1 MINHAQVAITA
12 GLLLVL
18 SSSFVE
24 PLHSHE
30 EGVLNLASPTVAAG
44 ATVALSGERFS
55 RTTAYRLVLKG
66 ALREYALATVESD
79 DEGGFTL
86 ELEIPAVA
94 QPGAYRLVAVAPD
107 GDDVAEVDLEV
118 QAAVRSEADAMEEV
132 GEQLATATLP
142 RADELELERRWTGV
156 EWFLMGVLFGG
167 ALAGGLALYRKP
179 GSTA

>member
-1 MINHAQVAITA
+1 MMNHAQVAITA

-24 PLHSHE
+24 PLYSHE

-44 ATVALSGERFS
+44 ASVALSGERFS
-55 RTTAYRLVLKG
+55 RATAYRLVLKG
-66 ALREYALATVESD
+66 ALREFALSTVESD

-86 ELEIPAVA
+86 ELEIPAAA
-94 QPGAYRLVAVAPD
+94 QPGAYRLVALAPD

-118 QAAVRSEADAMEEV
+118 QVAAPSEAGAMKEV
-132 GEQLATATLP
+132 GDELATAALP
-142 RADELELERRWTGV
+142 RADELDLERRWTGV
-156 EWFLMGVLFGG
+156 EWFLVGLLFGG